1 MEYNYFSSGFNN
13 KVEISKENRPFGTIT
28 FNSWKSTVIA
38 QMNQRNF
45 EFKKKS
51 FWSSNY
57 DLFENERIIATIT
70 FKSFSDKTI
79 IFLEEKGEFQL
90 KRVDF
95 WGKKWEIINER
106 GEKITLEKRSNF
118 WNQKGSI
125 YSESNN
131 SDSTDLLALIATFIL
146 FVKSRRAAAAAAS

>member
-13 KVEISKENRPFGTIT
+13 KVEITKENLPFASII
-28 FNSWKSTVIA
+28 FNSWKSTVLA

-51 FWSSNY
+51 FWSSDY
-57 DLFENERIIATIT
+57 DLFENEQIIASII
-70 FKSFSDKTI
+70 FKTFSDKTS
-79 IFLEEKGEFQL
+79 IFFSGKGEYQL
-90 KRVDF
+90 TRVDF

-106 GEKITLEKRSNF
+106 GEKITLEKSSNF
-118 WNQKGSI
+118 WNQKGNIS
-125 YSESNN
+125 SESNN
-131 SDSTDLLALIATFIL
+131 SDSTDLIALIGTFIL